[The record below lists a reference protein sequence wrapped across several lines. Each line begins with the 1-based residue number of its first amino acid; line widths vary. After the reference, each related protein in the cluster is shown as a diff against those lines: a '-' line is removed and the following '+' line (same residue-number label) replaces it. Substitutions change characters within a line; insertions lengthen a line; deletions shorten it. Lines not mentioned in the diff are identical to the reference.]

1 MKSLYAF
8 LFVAL
13 IATSGLKAQALI
25 GLGGGVYFS
34 SRTSSDKSVKVPLV
48 TGINFSPKVGAFII
62 DKLALGVGFEW
73 GKTQYKYAK
82 TDYAEQ
88 SITKV
93 KSWSVAPFVRYY
105 FADVNKFS
113 FLLEGSI
120 SYGGSKTT
128 TKVGDNDETDG
139 KKYSL
144 SGVYLVPA
152 FSYNINNRV
161 SLEMTMGNIRYSTS
175 EDQTTEVK
183 TSGFYLD
190 LGFDNIIGRLIFKVG
205 NNSKSQKTNLDKFN

>member
-1 MKSLYAF
+1 MKSLFAF
-8 LFVAL
+8 LFVVT
-13 IATSGLKAQALI
+13 IATTGLKAQALI

-48 TGINFSPKVGAFII
+48 TGINFSPKVGAFIN

-88 SITKV
+88 SITKI

-105 FADVNKFS
+105 FADVHKFS

-128 TKVGDNDETDG
+128 NKVGDTDETDV

-144 SGVYLVPA
+144 SGVYLEPA
-152 FSYNINNRV
+152 FSYSINDRV
-161 SLEMTMGNIRYSTS
+161 SLEMTAGNIRYSISEEQTS
-175 EDQTTEVK
+175 KVK

-190 LGFDNIIGRLIFKVG
+190 LGFDTITGRLIFKLG
-205 NNSKSQKTNLDKFN
+205 NNSTSQKSNLDKFN